1 MKPFKMK
8 EVIGGIK
15 YDTEKAEIIA
25 DDCYWDGHNW
35 ERNGRNTFL
44 YKTQNGRYFVV
55 RQTLWQGER
64 DQLEPLTIDEAIIL
78 MNNYQKST
86 LNLKMPS
93 LALRLKRHN
102 YCEGGGLFLFLHNKK
117 EG

>member
-64 DQLEPLTIDEAIIL
+64 DQLEPLILDEAIML
-78 MNNYQKST
+78 YEQLPEKYVEFEEAF
-86 LNLKMPS
+86 PGVEVEE
-93 LALRLKRHN
+93 A
-102 YCEGGGLFLFLHNKK
+102 
-117 EG
+117 